1 MEGAQLILMAVAMGV
16 LYWLARGM
24 IGGYFALFFF
34 ASPIFV
40 GVVAGAIY
48 GDVVQGLIIGGGIA
62 AVFAGIIAR
71 GGNLPT
77 DSALAA
83 TTVIPIALAT
93 GLSVEQAIAFAVPMG
108 LVGSLV
114 TTLRRFVNIIFVH
127 RADAAV
133 AKGDTAELSRCALIY
148 PPIIE
153 LPILFLPVF
162 IVVMFGQDA
171 MLAFMNVVPDWVM
184 QGLSVAGGVMPAIG
198 FALIMNMIGQP
209 KMLPYTVIGFIMVQC
224 LSLNNITAGL
234 VAGCVAVLVVM
245 AKRDAAKEA

>member
-62 AVFAGIIAR
+62 AVFAGIIAP

-93 GLSVEQAIAFAVPMG
+93 GLSVEQALGNAASSRDRCFRVP
-108 LVGSLV
+108 S
-114 TTLRRFVNIIFVH
+114 
-127 RADAAV
+127 
-133 AKGDTAELSRCALIY
+133 
-148 PPIIE
+148 
-153 LPILFLPVF
+153 IL
-162 IVVMFGQDA
+162 GE
-171 MLAFMNVVPDWVM
+171 
-184 QGLSVAGGVMPAIG
+184 GG
-198 FALIMNMIGQP
+198 
-209 KMLPYTVIGFIMVQC
+209 
-224 LSLNNITAGL
+224 
-234 VAGCVAVLVVM
+234 
-245 AKRDAAKEA
+245 EA